1 MQSIIQSKY
10 PIQKQNGTFL
20 ASKRDL
26 ILHLES
32 QFSITNTLFNSLVNL
47 KADLVSYYI
56 ESYGL
61 STSVQLGNEPGTE
74 TNVEA
79 SQKGDRSRL
88 NVQTE
93 PETLRVSPAP
103 NQADDLRS
111 PVDGPNKNRKGRL
124 NPTAGPMGGQSNEEM
139 FKSYLREVED
149 RVNFVRMLKSNSRES
164 FRVRHAKLL
173 WDILVE
179 NALYEAERD
188 IFFSLFNSII
198 YCSQGNSLHNN
209 ITINS

>member
-10 PIQKQNGTFL
+10 PIQRQNGTFL

-47 KADLVSYYI
+47 KADLVTYYI

-61 STSVQLGNEPGTE
+61 SSNVKPANEPSTE
-74 TNVEA
+74 ANVET
-79 SQKGDRSRL
+79 SHKENRSRL
-88 NVQTE
+88 NVQTG
-93 PETLRVSPAP
+93 PETLRVSPTS
-103 NQADDLRS
+103 NHVDDLKS
-111 PVDGPNKNRKGRL
+111 PVDGPNKNKKS
-124 NPTAGPMGGQSNEEM
+124 AGLMGGQSNEEM

-149 RVNFVRMLKSNSRES
+149 RVNFVRMLKSNSREH
-164 FRVRHAKLL
+164 FQVIHAKLL
-173 WDILVE
+173 WQILVE

-198 YCSQGNSLHNN
+198 YCSQGNSLHSY
-209 ITINS
+209 IIINFR